1 MKTKLNLTIDEELVP
16 LSKAFAKKHGKSV
29 SELVETLLREVVAA
43 NEPTFSE
50 KWRGKFS
57 VVEKPD
63 PRYAAL
69 KQRYQL

>member
-16 LSKAFAKKHGKSV
+16 LSKAFAKKQGKSV
-29 SELVETLLREVVAA
+29 SELVEILLREVVAEDA
-43 NEPTFSE
+43 PSFSE

-57 VVEKPD
+57 VEEKSD

-69 KQRYQL
+69 KERYKL

>member
-1 MKTKLNLTIDEELVP
+1 MKTKLNLTIDEKLVP

-29 SELVETLLREVVAA
+29 SELVETLLREVVVDDV
-43 NEPTFSE
+43 PPFSE

-57 VVEKPD
+57 VAEKPD

-69 KQRYQL
+69 KERYQL

>member
-57 VVEKPD
+57 VAEKPD